1 MACILLYGGKKGKGR
16 GDENFLK
23 EDNEG
28 NWNPNKENQD
38 KSGKWQEI
46 KRIPGI
52 TPNELILA
60 SHVFKIFIT
69 FSIFF

>member
-1 MACILLYGGKKGKGR
+1 MNVWLGGKKGKGR

-60 SHVFKIFIT
+60 NHVFKIFIT